1 MDTLTVDVQGL
12 PDEKIQELERKIE
25 RWKQEVQPATEPAPI
40 KKRKVDPSEFIVR
53 DSKLKAP
60 YTRALA
66 YEG

>member
-1 MDTLTVDVQGL
+1 MDTLTLDVRDL
-12 PDEKIQELERKIE
+12 PDEKIEQLRSMVE
-25 RWKQEVQPATEPAPI
+25 RWKNEATPSAGPAA
-40 KKRKVDPSEFIVR
+40 KRTVHPSDFIVR

>member
-1 MDTLTVDVQGL
+1 MDTLTLDVRDL
-12 PDEKIQELERKIE
+12 PDGKIQQLQRLVES
-25 RWKQEVQPATEPAPI
+25 WKQEIKAGIQTAPI

-60 YTRALA
+60 YSRALA